1 MEVRF
6 DNTAFTYDNRIDK
19 IYFRCFDNNENTA
32 EVWFSGFLDKINSY
46 SKPKTFGSKDYFKVL
61 ILNFEFFNLSGV
73 FEFDFYEL
81 KKFQNLLSNFNDE
94 FKKLGYDINFI
105 FEGDLGLEEFKV
117 GISKNVKFNRLF
129 KLKIRNKNDSFIPI
143 NFDVDEEF
151 FRNLNLRDKK
161 ITFDGD
167 FAIGFEKPI
176 SINKIPIVFD
186 FKKGQITTF
195 NENFDNFYNFF
206 KNSVT
211 NFEDE
216 KKYNLELNDLKF
228 VVSNCEQYQKFVEL
242 FSPEYVKILDISEK
256 CEKIIIKNFGQK
268 LSKSKNND
276 STFEINDEFFR
287 AFDEIIFDTN
297 AVPFSFFTFDSY
309 VFDSVGKKIITFRNL
324 KDIHN
329 LGIKNPQAF
338 EINVENCKLGYLEI
352 WFDDYLKENFE
363 LKIKNT
369 NFYGNFVVPS
379 FAIDKIKGEN
389 NNAELVFIKM
399 NVNSLVEING
409 IEKYIFGE
417 TGIYIDYLEK
427 FKGDKIIATLFFIFN
442 SIENKK
448 SLYEK
453 LKDIVE
459 KQMGF
464 DSGFRISVS
473 GFDNDEDEYKFE
485 NLYSIFDEL
494 FVIKG
499 KKELKN
505 VFNFLNIKN
514 FLNG

>member
-1 MEVRF
+1 MNVG
-6 DNTAFTYDNRIDK
+6 FTKENVYDERVHT
-19 IYFRCFDNNENTA
+19 IYFEFFNNDNNENNA
-32 EVWFSGFLDKINSY
+32 EDWKHGFLKNLSSYYKVIRFGENNSL
-46 SKPKTFGSKDYFKVL
+46 TLEF
-61 ILNFEFFNLSGV
+61 IFFNLSGT

-81 KKFQNLLSNFNDE
+81 KKFQNWLIDFSDD
-94 FKKLGYDINFI
+94 FKSLKYEINFI
-105 FEGDLGLEEFKV
+105 FSGGIELEEFK
-117 GISKNVKFNRLF
+117 IKSSKNVKFNNLVN
-129 KLKIRNKNDSFIPI
+129 LLIKNEKNYSFIPI

-186 FKKGQITTF
+186 FKKGQIITF

-352 WFDDYLKENFE
+352 WFDDYLNENFE

-399 NVNSLVEING
+399 SVNSLVEING
-409 IEKYIFGE
+409 IEKYIFGK

-427 FKGDKIIATLFFIFN
+427 FNDKVIATLFFIFN
-442 SIENKK
+442 PIENKK

-464 DSGFRISVS
+464 DSGFRISVF

-485 NLYSIFDEL
+485 NLYSILDEL
-494 FVIKG
+494 IAIKG
-499 KKELKN
+499 EKELKN